1 MGQGRV
7 QLITPS
13 SDGVVLDVR
22 VIPRADKSGIA
33 GTRHDALLVRLNAAP
48 VEGAANAELVEVLA
62 AVLGVPRRNVTLIA
76 GERSRSKRV
85 RVAGV
90 TVEQVNRLLTLSD

>member
-1 MGQGRV
+1 M
-7 QLITPS
+7 ITAS
-13 SDGVVLDVR
+13 QDGVVLDVR
-22 VIPRADKSGIA
+22 VIPRAGKSGIA
-33 GTRHDALLVRLNAAP
+33 GTRNGALLVRLNAAP

-90 TVEQVNRLLTLSD
+90 TVDQVNRLLILSD